1 MVDGAIT
8 LLVNQEKSMVS
19 CSSTKAKR
27 TQLSAYEFNLDYQSF
42 YFRPSDYEGDAF
54 GYVYVEIEEM
64 RDFFLV
70 EFNQFEC
77 YPLISEFN

>member
-1 MVDGAIT
+1 
-8 LLVNQEKSMVS
+8 MVS
-19 CSSTKAKR
+19 RSSTKVERA
-27 TQLSAYEFNLDYQSF
+27 QLSAYEFNIDYQSF
-42 YFRPSDYEGDAF
+42 YLRPGDYEGDAF